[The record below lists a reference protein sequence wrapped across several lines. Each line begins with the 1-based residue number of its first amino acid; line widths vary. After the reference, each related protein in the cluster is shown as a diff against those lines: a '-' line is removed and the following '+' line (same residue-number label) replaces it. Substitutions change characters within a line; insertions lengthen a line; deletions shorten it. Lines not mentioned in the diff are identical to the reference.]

1 MSKIPIDIVKVVSE
15 NTYRGDAVRFQVV
28 VREKGQNWD
37 RCFECGLDDLIKFHK
52 ELSGIIDAI
61 SWYERLGIEAA
72 TAAQIEVANKTD
84 VICSECSYKKS
95 KNCVTCLT
103 VLQSPLERK
112 LYPKLLESNIY
123 FEVQVPLNRFGK
135 KADFANSEEK
145 DLRLRY
151 KDLLTQPDFYLPNGR
166 KPICVYTDG
175 HTYHERTEEQAT
187 RDKGI
192 DRKLQELGFVVMR
205 FTGKDVRESIDRV
218 VGDIRKMVEAK
229 N

>member
-1 MSKIPIDIVKVVSE
+1 MSKVPIEIIKVVNE
-15 NTYRGDAVRFQVV
+15 NQYRGDAVRFQVV

-37 RCFECGLDDLIKFHK
+37 RCFECGLDDLIKFRT
-52 ELSGIIDAI
+52 ELSVIIDSI
-61 SWYERLGIEAA
+61 SWYQKLGIEAA
-72 TAAQIEVANKTD
+72 TAAHIEKANTAD
-84 VICSECSYKKS
+84 EICSSCNFKQS

-123 FEVQVPLNRFGK
+123 FEVQFPLNRFGK
-135 KADFANSEEK
+135 KAHINNSEEK
-145 DLRLRY
+145 DLRLKY
-151 KDLLTQPDFYLPNGR
+151 ADLLTQPDFYLPNGR
-166 KPICVYTDG
+166 RPICVYTDG
-175 HTYHERTEEQAT
+175 HSYHERTEEQAK
-187 RDKGI
+187 RDRGI

-205 FTGKDVRESIDRV
+205 FTGKDVRESIDKV